1 MAAGAAGFW
10 SYVRED
16 DEGEGGRITDLARDL
31 KAQYKI
37 RTAEELEL
45 FIDRDSIQWGEEWQQ
60 RISDAI
66 AGTTFFIP
74 VVTPSYFRSN
84 SCRQELLKFFREAE
98 RLGLE
103 QLLMPIYWT
112 SVPELDAANPET
124 SEDEAIRAIASYQR
138 QDFREIRFED
148 RASAAYR
155 KAVAELAGEIA
166 ERAVAAERVQD
177 VPAALPVPP
186 KAEQED
192 EEDEEE
198 PGIIERIAGG
208 EDAMKRVTGIMEAIG
223 AEIETVGSTVQG
235 SGGDIQAAMAQGKG
249 AKAVLPIT
257 ARLAAELNEPSARIE
272 GLGLDYANCLA
283 ELDPA
288 MHGLLDLAELQSEPD
303 SEQKDF
309 LKSVQGLV
317 SASAEASVSLSEL
330 VDGARE
336 MSTLSRALRAP
347 LGHMRKGLQG
357 VLDGRAIIEEWGR
370 RAAEI
375 EEKQLVGR
383 GPKEGEDPSV
393 TP

>member
-10 SYVRED
+10 SYVRRD
-16 DEGEGGRITDLARDL
+16 DEGEGGRIIDFARDL
-31 KAQYKI
+31 KEQYRI

-45 FIDRDSIQWGEEWQQ
+45 FVDRESIQWGEEWKQ

-84 SCRQELLKFFREAE
+84 ACRQELLKFFREAE

-112 SVPELDAANPET
+112 SVPELDAGSPEN
-124 SEDEAIRAIASYQR
+124 SDDEAIRAIARYQR

-166 ERAVAAERVQD
+166 ERAASAERVQD
-177 VPAALPVPP
+177 VPVVTAAAPELSPS
-186 KAEQED
+186 E
-192 EEDEEE
+192 EEDEEQ

-208 EDAMKRVTGIMEAIG
+208 EDAMQTVTSIMEEIG
-223 AEIETVGSTVQG
+223 SQIEAVGSIVQG
-235 SGGDIQAAMAQGKG
+235 SGGDIQAAVAQGKG
-249 AKAVLPIT
+249 MKAVLPIT
-257 ARLAAELNEPSARIE
+257 ARLASDLDEPSARIE
-272 GLGLDYANCLA
+272 GLGRDYANCLA

-288 MHGLLDLAELQSEPD
+288 MHGLLDLVELQNEPD
-303 SEQKDF
+303 PEQLEF
-309 LKSVQGLV
+309 LKSLQGLV
-317 SASAEASVSLSEL
+317 EASASASETLGEL

-347 LGHMRKGLQG
+347 LGRMRKGLQG

-370 RAAEI
+370 RARE
-375 EEKQLVGR
+375 L
-383 GPKEGEDPSV
+383 EDKHS
-393 TP
+393 TG